1 MSATYP
7 AEGRIPSLVT
17 LPPGTRLGPHEI
29 LEPLGAGGMGEVYR
43 ARDTRLDRTVAIKVL
58 PIHLSANEELRQ
70 RFDREA
76 RTISQLS
83 HPHICA
89 LYDVGHQDGIDYL
102 VMEYLEGETL
112 SDRVARGPLPTEQVL
127 RYGIQIADA
136 LDKAHRQGIVHRDL
150 KPGNV
155 MITKSGVKLLDFGLA
170 KLQAPASGSP
180 FSAASVLPTRTDA
193 SLTAQGTILGTFQYM
208 APEQLE
214 GKDADARTDIFA
226 LGAVLYEMA
235 TGKKAFEGR
244 SQASLIA
251 AILDRTPPPI
261 STIQPMTPPAL
272 DRVVKTCLE
281 KDPEDRWQTAHDVM
295 LELKWIAE
303 GGSQAGLPAPVVARR
318 RSRERLAW
326 IVAGILAAS
335 TIALGVLELRRPR
348 SESPVV
354 RSTVLPPE
362 NRSFSFVG
370 GGAGPVAVS
379 PDGRQLAFVAS
390 ESGAKKQLW
399 VRPLE
404 SLVAKPLP
412 ATADATYPFWS
423 PDSRFL
429 GFFADGKL
437 KKIEAAGGPA
447 LSICDAPDARGG
459 SWSREGTIL
468 FEPSFRDPIHRVSA
482 NGGKSVPVTKL
493 DVSRNETTHR
503 WPFFLPDGRR
513 FLFFSGSHTAG
524 AESELDAIFVG
535 SLDGQKPKLLVNAR
549 SNPAYA
555 AGHLLFV
562 RQKTL
567 LAQPFDPKSL
577 KLTSEA
583 FPIVENVQDDPGFFS
598 AVFSVADQGTL
609 AYQPASS
616 STGLSEL
623 VWVDRSGKK
632 IDVLGDPDAY
642 LEPRISPDGRRVAVT
657 VGDPGDIWIY
667 DLARRV
673 RTRLTFAESD
683 DFAPT
688 WSPDGTRV
696 AYSSQRSGSG
706 DLYAKAASGTGADEL
721 LASSK
726 IFKVPN
732 SWSPDGRYLV
742 YIAFQGAPGS
752 KADLWL
758 LSLPDGKASPLLQTQ
773 FDELQG
779 VFSSDGRWLAYAS
792 NESGRFEIYVQP
804 FPGPGGKWQI
814 STSGGIHPRWARG
827 GKELFF
833 LAPEGKIMSVEVR
846 AHTVFEAGAPKALFA
861 TALKNVPGPP
871 YDVSSDGQRILLN
884 RPIGEESSPPIT
896 LVQNWTTLLRR

>member
-1 MSATYP
+1 MPLS
-7 AEGRIPSLVT
+7 
-17 LPPGTRLGPHEI
+17 PGARLGPHEI
-29 LEPLGAGGMGEVYR
+29 IESLGAGGMGEVYR
-43 ARDTRLDRTVAIKVL
+43 ARDTRLDRMVAVKVL
-58 PIHLSANEELRQ
+58 PAHLTDNEELRQ
-70 RFDREA
+70 RLDREA
-76 RTISQLS
+76 RMISQLS

-89 LYDVGHQDGIDYL
+89 LYDVGHQDGVDYL

-112 SDRVARGPLPTEQVL
+112 TDRLGRGPLPTEQVL

-170 KLQAPASGSP
+170 KLRATGPDGA

-214 GKDADARTDIFA
+214 GSEADARSDIFA
-226 LGAVLYEMA
+226 LGSVLYEMA
-235 TGKKAFEGR
+235 TGKKAFEGK

-251 AILDRTPPPI
+251 SILDRMPPPI
-261 STIQPMTPPAL
+261 STVAPMTPPAL

-303 GGSQAGLPAPVVARR
+303 AGSQAGVPTPVVARR

-326 IVAGILAAS
+326 VIAGILAAS
-335 TIALGVLELRRPR
+335 TAVLAISELRRPR
-348 SESPVV
+348 SAPLVV

-362 NRSFSFVG
+362 KTKFSFVG

-390 ESGAKKQLW
+390 ESSGKKELW
-399 VRPLE
+399 VRPLD
-404 SLVAKPLP
+404 SLLAKPLP
-412 ATADATYPFWS
+412 GTADATYPFWS
-423 PDSRFL
+423 PDSRFV

-437 KKIEAAGGPA
+437 KKIEVAGGPA

-459 SWSREGTIL
+459 SWNRDGTIL

-513 FLFFSGSHTAG
+513 FLFFSGSHSTG

-535 SLDGQKPKLLVNAR
+535 SLDGEKPKLLLNAR
-549 SNPAYA
+549 SNAAYA

-567 LAQPFDPKSL
+567 LAQRFDPKSL
-577 KLTSEA
+577 ELTGES

-598 AVFSVADQGTL
+598 AVFSVSDQGTL
-609 AYQPASS
+609 AYQTASGS
-616 STGLSEL
+616 SGLSEL
-623 VWVDRSGKK
+623 TWVDRSGKK
-632 IDVLGDPDAY
+632 LDVLGDPADY
-642 LEPRISPDGRRVAVT
+642 FEPRISPDGRRVAIAIE
-657 VGDPGDIWIY
+657 DPGDIWIY

-673 RTRLTFAESD
+673 RTRLTFSGSD

-688 WSPDGTRV
+688 WSPDSTRV
-696 AYSSQRSGSG
+696 AFSSQRTGSG
-706 DLYAKAASGTGADEL
+706 DIYAKTASGTGADEL
-721 LASSK
+721 LSTSK

-732 SWSPDGRYLV
+732 SWSPDGRYIAYV
-742 YIAFQGAPGS
+742 AFQGALGS

-758 LSLPDGKASPLLQTQ
+758 LSLADRKTSPILQSP

-779 VFSSDGRWLAYAS
+779 VFSPDGRWLAYAS

-814 STSGGIHPRWARG
+814 STAGGTQPRWARG
-827 GKELFF
+827 GRELFF
-833 LAPEGKIMSVEVR
+833 IAPGGRIMSVEIRTSTIV
-846 AHTVFEAGAPKALFA
+846 EAGTPQVLFSA
-861 TALKNVPGPP
+861 SLKNAPGPP
-871 YDVSSDGQRILLN
+871 YDVSSDGQRFLVN
-884 RPIGEESSPPIT
+884 VPIGEESAPPIT
-896 LVQNWTTLLRR
+896 LVQNWTAAIER

>member
-1 MSATYP
+1 M
-7 AEGRIPSLVT
+7 T
-17 LPPGTRLGPHEI
+17 LPAGTRLGPYE
-29 LEPLGAGGMGEVYR
+29 LVAPVGAGGMGEVYR
-43 ARDTRLDRTVAIKVL
+43 AKDTRLERTVAVKVL
-58 PIHLSANEELRQ
+58 PAQLSASAESRQ
-70 RFDREA
+70 RFEREA
-76 RTISQLS
+76 KTISQLS

-89 LYDVGHQDGIDYL
+89 LYDVGNQDGVEFL

-112 SDRVARGPLPTEQVL
+112 SERLLKGALSFEQVL
-127 RYGIQIADA
+127 RYGIEIADA

-170 KLQAPASGSP
+170 KAVAPVTPQQMTSFPTQQA
-180 FSAASVLPTRTDA
+180 
-193 SLTAQGTILGTFQYM
+193 LTQEGTILGTFQYM

-214 GKDADARTDIFA
+214 GKEADARTDIFA
-226 LGAVLYEMA
+226 FGALLYEMA
-235 TGKKAFEGR
+235 TGRKAFSGKT
-244 SQASLIA
+244 QASLIA
-251 AILDRTPPPI
+251 AIIERVPPPV
-261 STIQPMTPPAL
+261 STISPMTPPAF

-303 GGSQAGLPAPVVARR
+303 GGSAAGLPAPVVARR

-335 TIALGVLELRRPR
+335 TVALAVLELTRPR
-348 SESPVV
+348 SASPVV

-362 NRSFSFVG
+362 NTSFSFIG
-370 GGAGPVAVS
+370 GGAGPVAIS

-390 ESGAKKQLW
+390 ESGARKQLW

-437 KKIEAAGGPA
+437 KRIEVAGGPA

-482 NGGKSVPVTKL
+482 NGGKSVPATKL

-503 WPFFLPDGRR
+503 WPFFLPDGRH

-535 SLDGQKPKLLVNAR
+535 SLDGEKPKLLVNAR
-549 SNPAYA
+549 SNAAYA
-555 AGHLLFV
+555 AGYLLFV

-567 LAQPFDPKSL
+567 LAQAFDPKSL
-577 KLTSEA
+577 KLKGEA
-583 FPIVENVQDDPGFFS
+583 FPIAENVQDDPGFFS
-598 AVFSVADQGTL
+598 AVFSVSDQGTL
-609 AYQPASS
+609 AYQAASDS
-616 STGLSEL
+616 PGLSEL
-623 VWVDRSGKK
+623 TWVDRTGKK
-632 IDVLGDPDAY
+632 LEVLGDPADY
-642 LEPRISPDGRRVAVT
+642 FEPRISPDGRRVAVA
-657 VGDPGDIWIY
+657 VEDPGDIWIY

-688 WSPDGTRV
+688 WSPDGARV
-696 AYSSQRSGSG
+696 AFSSQRTGSG
-706 DLYAKAASGTGADEL
+706 DIYAKAASGTGADEL

-732 SWSPDGRYLV
+732 SWSPDGRYLA

-773 FDELQG
+773 FDELQA
-779 VFSSDGRWLAYAS
+779 VFSPDGRWLAYAS

-814 STSGGIHPRWARG
+814 STSGGVQPRWARG

-861 TALKNVPGPP
+861 TVLKNAPGPP

-884 RPIGEESSPPIT
+884 RPIGGESLPPIT
-896 LVQNWTTLLRR
+896 LVQNWTAAVKR